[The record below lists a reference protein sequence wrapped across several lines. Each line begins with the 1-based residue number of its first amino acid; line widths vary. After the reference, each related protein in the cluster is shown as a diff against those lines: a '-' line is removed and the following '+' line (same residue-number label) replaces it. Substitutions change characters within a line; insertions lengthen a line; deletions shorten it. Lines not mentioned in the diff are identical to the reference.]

1 MWYPHNLIIVWSDAD
16 MEYNVLLNVIC
27 LCGGKAHTIYLHKQP
42 DKTYTLATHKSTRY
56 MQPISYPCVVGMQR
70 LLWYSNALRVPN
82 AFWCKTY
89 FDYARERERE
99 SHREKK
105 NRCNQNKA
113 NATSA
118 FAYLE

>member
-27 LCGGKAHTIYLHKQP
+27 LCGGKAHTIYLYKQP
-42 DKTYTLATHKSTRY
+42 DKTYILATHKSTRY

-70 LLWYSNALRVPN
+70 SFGTRTLFVCLMHFGAKHILIMQES
-82 AFWCKTY
+82 
-89 FDYARERERE
+89 ERE

-118 FAYLE
+118 FAYFE